1 MCDFR
6 RYKTGLLKVEFSLNP
21 KLYCLYDGLTFKST
35 LGYVNFLLK
44 IVGFNTIEKLHPN
57 RINMLC
63 AFDEQGGTF
72 FFFFFRREEYQVLY
86 IPFQLNYKISI
97 ILKQDVFLP
106 AELSGKT

>member
-6 RYKTGLLKVEFSLNP
+6 RYKKGLLKVEFGLNP

-35 LGYVNFLLK
+35 LDYVSFLLK
-44 IVGFNTIEKLHPN
+44 VIENTFEKLHPN

-72 FFFFFRREEYQVLY
+72 FFFLGGKSIKFF
-86 IPFQLNYKISI
+86 
-97 ILKQDVFLP
+97 
-106 AELSGKT
+106 T